1 MDEKTAR
8 EIRYAQLLCRYGRIF
23 CIAIGVIFAC
33 IGLVG
38 FCVALFG
45 SEAGGMGIDV
55 GSYVLRGE
63 ALATPAA
70 RLWAMCVVLSMFGL
84 LFIGLRLV
92 FVLFGNLER
101 GEIFTET
108 NVRLLRNLAWVALT
122 GAALQGAI
130 PLTSRLLQVWNVL
143 NVAQPRTL
151 GDHSLGLHLVPGS
164 IITALLLWLA
174 SWIMDIGRR
183 TRVEAEQLRRD
194 ADLVI

>member
-8 EIRYAQLLCRYGRIF
+8 EIRYAKLLCRYGRIF
-23 CIAIGVIFAC
+23 CIVLGVIFGF
-33 IGLVG
+33 IGVVG
-38 FCVALFG
+38 IAVALFG
-45 SEAGGMGIDV
+45 SGSGMGIDV

-70 RLWAMCVVLSMFGL
+70 RLWAVCVVLAMFGL
-84 LFIGLRLV
+84 LFTGLRFM

-108 NVRLLRNLAWVALT
+108 NVKLLRNLAWVALT

-130 PLTSRLLQVWNVL
+130 PLTSRLLQVWNVV